1 MTNGTDAAGDM
12 KAAAPAWRLMPERGS
27 LTLIRF
33 MVRVSLA
40 VGRAPSR
47 VLLWIGAA
55 YFFVT
60 GGAARRASRDFLA
73 RVLGRKP
80 TPAEIFRHF
89 FSFSTTVHDRI
100 FLLKDRFDLFE
111 IEVHG
116 AELFDDQ
123 GALLM
128 GAHFGSFEALRA
140 CGRGLAQRRVAM
152 AMYEE
157 NARKVTEVLA
167 AISPAAAQDI
177 IALGRAEAMLEARR
191 HLEQG
196 ALVGVLADR
205 TLGGEATLPVEFLGA
220 TAHFP
225 TGPMRMA
232 AVLRQRVIFMAGMH
246 RGGNRYEVRF
256 EPLADFSGA
265 EVDPVARTE
274 RIAEGV
280 RAYAARLEAHAREA
294 PYNWFNF
301 FDFWERR
308 P

>member
-40 VGRAPSR
+40 LGRAPSR
-47 VLLWIGAA
+47 VLLWIAAA
-55 YFFVT
+55 YFFLT

-80 TPAEIFRHF
+80 SPAEVFRHF
-89 FSFSTTVHDRI
+89 FTFSTTVHDRV

-116 AELFDDQ
+116 AELFDDR

-140 CGRGLAQRRVAM
+140 CGRGLGQRRVAM
-152 AMYEE
+152 AMYKE
-157 NARKVTEVLA
+157 NARKVTDVLA
-167 AISPAAAQDI
+167 AISPAAVQDI

-191 HLEQG
+191 HLEHG
-196 ALVGVLADR
+196 TLVGVLADR
-205 TLGGEATLPVEFLGA
+205 TLGEEPTLPVEFLGA

-256 EPLADFSGA
+256 EPLADFSEA
-265 EVDPVARTE
+265 EADPVARTE
-274 RIAEGV
+274 RVAEGV

-301 FDFWERR
+301 FDFWAR